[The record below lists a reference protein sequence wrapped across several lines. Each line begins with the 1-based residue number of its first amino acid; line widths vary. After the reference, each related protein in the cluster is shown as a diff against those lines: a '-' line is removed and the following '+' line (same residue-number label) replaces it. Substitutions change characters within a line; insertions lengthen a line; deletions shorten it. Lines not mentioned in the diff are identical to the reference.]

1 MTTKRFKSFS
11 GGLATE
17 VRSANDLFTFS
28 FHGIKYMNS
37 DTAGPRPV
45 SPVWQFI
52 CLLAPVVMSGFY
64 LVYALVGLFI
74 DGPDKVKWSDEAL
87 QVGSL
92 VSLIIVV
99 MNLLVMMYAL
109 YHKLKLTHLL
119 WISPIVHITIAIAL
133 TAMVSVIII

>member
-1 MTTKRFKSFS
+1 MTI
-11 GGLATE
+11 
-17 VRSANDLFTFS
+17 FTFS

-74 DGPDKVKWSDEAL
+74 DGADKIKWSDEAL

-92 VSLIIVV
+92 VTLIIVV
-99 MNLLVMMYAL
+99 MNVLVMLYAL
-109 YHKLKLTHLL
+109 YHKLRLPHLL
-119 WISPIVHITIAIAL
+119 WLSPIAHITIAIAL
-133 TAMVSVIII
+133 TAMVSMIII

>member
-1 MTTKRFKSFS
+1 
-11 GGLATE
+11 
-17 VRSANDLFTFS
+17 
-28 FHGIKYMNS
+28 
-37 DTAGPRPV
+37 
-45 SPVWQFI
+45 
-52 CLLAPVVMSGFY
+52 MSGFY